1 VIISLV
7 FLNKKRKNHPQSKV
21 KSEKQIFK
29 SIKKLCRLEA
39 KVLDFYDY
47 KKTLEKINKDKERR
61 KNENN

>member
-1 VIISLV
+1 MIISLV
-7 FLNKKRKNHPQSKV
+7 FLNKKRKNHPQNKI
-21 KSEKQIFK
+21 KSEKKI
-29 SIKKLCRLEA
+29 IKKLCRLEA

>member
-1 VIISLV
+1 MIISLF
-7 FLNKKRKNHPQSKV
+7 FLNKKRKNHPQNKI
-21 KSEKQIFK
+21 KSEKQI
-29 SIKKLCRLEA
+29 IKKLCRLEA